1 MMTIKSL
8 GLALSLALLPDTT
21 IAWQKCTFP
30 DVNWLAFDEGAGK
43 SAAYSVAAMNGDMY
57 SGGYVKG
64 SFALMGITGAD
75 SPNAVPADGAAI
87 WGESDSDVQ
96 SLYIAKTDSAGSM
109 TQTWFIEGKA
119 IQNGAIVHGGGEN
132 NIKSGGGLRAMLDD
146 KHLAVNAEYRI
157 QLTMPDG
164 KVYKQALSDSFAK
177 NPDAQVP
184 VVIKLDTTSVNGTGP
199 GTTGWSKE
207 MDQGCPGG
215 AVVHSV
221 DGDTAGNMILSYQ
234 CCQDFSEILCAQNW
248 DGSCSTD
255 RYGAPVIGRVQD
267 CKEYIAKLSASDGT
281 QVWRTEVPTGLHACT
296 DDQAGDIYCGFTVR
310 AKWGTASWPFGTYTI
325 TTTNTSAVTFA
336 VVVYKADGAVKWA
349 KKSDA
354 NSDFVDLDVSRDGE
368 MLAVVGGCGCSGEP
382 AKATRINTTDGSKI
396 WEDSGGIGTHGF
408 RQVAVTD
415 DHQVVA
421 FGQVNT
427 EGTKNELTLT
437 DSTGGKTN
445 VRTSGS
451 YDVFVLAYTPDGVG
465 EWVMDG
471 GGSGVEYFLAL
482 AVQPTGNTLY
492 VGGYSRSKEMRWGG
506 VTYDNPMANGDQN
519 SPSGSNKAQTVK
531 ITWSGT
537 RPDCLSACDSDTGVV
552 ASDVKTGSCYIDNY
566 CYTNGYASPYAGLE
580 CFKCDSAVDKLE
592 WNFEAPSSDYCI
604 ITQYGRTGPVGKEC
618 VKNHEHPSVYVHPTG
633 YKTDYCSACNVTA
646 STTSYSAV
654 PGCKLNVANF
664 PGPPSSPGSAAP
676 YSEITVPMASAAFE
690 PLCYHSD
697 GSPTNM
703 TSDQCQTE
711 HSELQVCNANEAK
724 WPSSQCQ
731 ADHNALQACNAK
743 DCMDSTVAIALI
755 VVVSVTLGLVLVMLA
770 VVVSKERSGN
780 PLFAPLNSGPPQ
792 SQSAGSNTKDNF

>member
-1 MMTIKSL
+1 
-8 GLALSLALLPDTT
+8 
-21 IAWQKCTFP
+21 
-30 DVNWLAFDEGAGK
+30 
-43 SAAYSVAAMNGDMY
+43 
-57 SGGYVKG
+57 
-64 SFALMGITGAD
+64 
-75 SPNAVPADGAAI
+75 
-87 WGESDSDVQ
+87 
-96 SLYIAKTDSAGSM
+96 
-109 TQTWFIEGKA
+109 
-119 IQNGAIVHGGGEN
+119 
-132 NIKSGGGLRAMLDD
+132 
-146 KHLAVNAEYRI
+146 
-157 QLTMPDG
+157 
-164 KVYKQALSDSFAK
+164 
-177 NPDAQVP
+177 
-184 VVIKLDTTSVNGTGP
+184 
-199 GTTGWSKE
+199 
-207 MDQGCPGG
+207 
-215 AVVHSV
+215 
-221 DGDTAGNMILSYQ
+221 
-234 CCQDFSEILCAQNW
+234 
-248 DGSCSTD
+248 
-255 RYGAPVIGRVQD
+255 
-267 CKEYIAKLSASDGT
+267 
-281 QVWRTEVPTGLHACT
+281 
-296 DDQAGDIYCGFTVR
+296 
-310 AKWGTASWPFGTYTI
+310 
-325 TTTNTSAVTFA
+325 
-336 VVVYKADGAVKWA
+336 
-349 KKSDA
+349 
-354 NSDFVDLDVSRDGE
+354 
-368 MLAVVGGCGCSGEP
+368 
-382 AKATRINTTDGSKI
+382 
-396 WEDSGGIGTHGF
+396 
-408 RQVAVTD
+408 VTD